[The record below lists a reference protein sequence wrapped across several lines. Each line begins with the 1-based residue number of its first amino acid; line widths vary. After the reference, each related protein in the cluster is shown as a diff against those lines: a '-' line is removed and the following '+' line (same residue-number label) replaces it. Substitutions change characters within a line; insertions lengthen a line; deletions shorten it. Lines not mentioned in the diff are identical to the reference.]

1 MELNLAI
8 LAAVV
13 IVSILN
19 IERQSGK
26 IRRDVARVERK
37 LNRIL
42 QQMNINF
49 DESSGLSDR
58 VKEVARDPRRK
69 IEAIKIYREETG
81 ATSLLAAKEAVE
93 AYIES
98 LGR

>member
-1 MELNLAI
+1 MELYLTI

-13 IVSILN
+13 ILAIFN

-37 LNRIL
+37 LNLVL

-58 VKEVARDPRRK
+58 VKELARDPHRK
-69 IEAIKIYREETG
+69 IEAIKIYRDETG
-81 ATSLLAAKEAVE
+81 AGLLEAKEAVE

-98 LGR
+98 IGR

>member
-1 MELNLAI
+1 MEWYLAI
-8 LAAVV
+8 LPLVV
-13 IVSILN
+13 VLAILN

-42 QQMNINF
+42 EQMNITF

-58 VKEVARDPRRK
+58 VKELARDPHRK
-69 IEAIKIYREETG
+69 IEAIKVYREETG
-81 ATSLLAAKEAVE
+81 TSLLAAKEAVE